1 MKVCSIIIAI
11 DGYSACGK
19 STLAKALSQQLG
31 YAYIDTGA
39 MYRATTLYFLR
50 HNINLE
56 DSQAIEAAL
65 AVINIHFEYLNNL
78 NTTFLNGENV
88 EQAIRSLEVSNQVS
102 EVAAIPAVRR
112 KMVQQQQ
119 QMAKTKG
126 FVLDGR
132 DIGTVVF
139 PNAELKIFLTASIAE
154 RTRRRFKELQ
164 QKNIT
169 ITYSEVLENL
179 QHRDHID
186 STRADSPLR
195 KANDAILLDNT
206 YLNKEEQLSKVLT
219 LVESAKAITSTKQ

>member
-1 MKVCSIIIAI
+1 MYSIIIAI

-19 STLAKALSQQLG
+19 STLAKTLSQQLG

-39 MYRATTLYFLR
+39 MYRATTLYFIR
-50 HNINLE
+50 HNINLN
-56 DSQAIEAAL
+56 DNQAIEAAL
-65 AVINIHFEYLNNL
+65 AIINIHFEYLDGL
-78 NTTFLNGENV
+78 NTTFLNDENV
-88 EQAIRSLEVSNQVS
+88 EQAIRSIEVSNLVS

-139 PNAELKIFLTASIAE
+139 PDAELKIFLTASIAE

-164 QKNIT
+164 QKNTI

-186 STRADSPLR
+186 STRKDSPLR
-195 KANDAILLDNT
+195 KADDAILLDNT

>member
-1 MKVCSIIIAI
+1 VCSIIIAI

-19 STLAKALSQQLG
+19 STLAKAIGQQLG

-50 HNINLE
+50 HHINLNN
-56 DSQAIEAAL
+56 SQAVETAL
-65 AVINIHFEYLNNL
+65 AAINIHFEYLNEL
-78 NTTFLNGENV
+78 NITFLNGENV

-102 EVAAIPAVRR
+102 EVAAISAVRR

-139 PNAELKIFLTASIAE
+139 PDAALKIFLTASIAE

-164 QKNIT
+164 QKGIA

-186 STRADSPLR
+186 STREDSPLR
-195 KANDAILLDNT
+195 KADDAILLDNT
-206 YLNKEEQLSKVLT
+206 YLNKEEQLSKVIA
-219 LVESAKAITSTKQ
+219 LVEVAKAKEAWYN

>member
-1 MKVCSIIIAI
+1 MYSIIIAI

-19 STLAKALSQQLG
+19 STLAKTLSQQLG

-39 MYRATTLYFLR
+39 MYRATTLYFIR
-50 HNINLE
+50 HNINLN
-56 DSQAIEAAL
+56 DNQAIEAAL
-65 AVINIHFEYLNNL
+65 AIINIHFEYLDGL
-78 NTTFLNGENV
+78 NTTFLNDENV
-88 EQAIRSLEVSNQVS
+88 EQAIRSLEVSNLVS

-139 PNAELKIFLTASIAE
+139 PDAELKIFLTASIAE

-164 QKNIT
+164 QKNTI

-186 STRADSPLR
+186 STRKDSPLR
-195 KANDAILLDNT
+195 KADDAILLDNT

>member
-1 MKVCSIIIAI
+1 MCSIIIAI

-19 STLAKALSQQLG
+19 STLAKAIGQQLG

-50 HNINLE
+50 HHINLSN
-56 DSQAIEAAL
+56 SQAVETAL
-65 AVINIHFEYLNNL
+65 AAINIHFEYLNDL
-78 NTTFLNGENV
+78 NITFLNGKNV
-88 EQAIRSLEVSNQVS
+88 EEAIRSLEVSNQVS

-139 PNAELKIFLTASIAE
+139 PDAALKIFLTASIAE

-164 QKNIT
+164 QKGIA

-186 STRADSPLR
+186 STREDSPLR
-195 KANDAILLDNT
+195 KADDAILLDNT
-206 YLNKEEQLSKVLT
+206 YLNKEEQLSKVIA
-219 LVESAKAITSTKQ
+219 LVEVAKAKEAWYN

>member
-1 MKVCSIIIAI
+1 MCSIIIAI

-19 STLAKALSQQLG
+19 STLAKAIGQHLG

-50 HNINLE
+50 HHINLNN
-56 DSQAIEAAL
+56 SQAVETAL
-65 AVINIHFEYLNNL
+65 AAINIHFEYLNDL
-78 NTTFLNGENV
+78 NTTFLNGEDV
-88 EQAIRSLEVSNQVS
+88 EEAIRSLEVSSQVS

-139 PNAELKIFLTASIAE
+139 PDAALKIFLTASIAE

-164 QKNIT
+164 QKGVA

-179 QHRDHID
+179 KHRDYID
-186 STRADSPLR
+186 STREDSPLR
-195 KANDAILLDNT
+195 MADDAILLDNT
-206 YLNKEEQLSKVLT
+206 HLNKEEQLAKVIALAT
-219 LVESAKAITSTKQ
+219 LAKAKEVLHH